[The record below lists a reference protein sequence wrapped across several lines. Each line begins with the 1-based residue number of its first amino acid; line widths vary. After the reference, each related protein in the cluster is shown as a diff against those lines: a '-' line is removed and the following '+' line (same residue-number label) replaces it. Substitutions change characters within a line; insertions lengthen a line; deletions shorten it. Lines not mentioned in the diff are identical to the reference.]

1 MSRIIEQSVH
11 IDAPVDVVWRTVTE
25 PDRVRL
31 WFADTVDVQA
41 SPGHQGS
48 MTFGTDPA
56 DATTVHVSVQAVDPP
71 RSLAYR
77 WQHPAGSTAGPGF
90 RRWSSSRSRPRARAP
105 ACAWRSRASTE
116 LPWPEDRKSSF
127 EADHTDGWATHLAR
141 LADAVHADTVPADT
155 VPADTVTRREH
166 ARP

>member
-31 WFADTVDVQA
+31 WFADAVDVRP

-48 MTFGTDPA
+48 MTFGVDPA
-56 DATTVHVSVQAVDPP
+56 TALTVNVSVQAVDPP
-71 RSLAYR
+71 RSLSYR
-77 WQHPAGSTAGPGF
+77 WQHPAGSAAAAGN
-90 RRWSSSRSRPRARAP
+90 
-105 ACAWRSRASTE
+105 STLVE
-116 LPWPEDRKSSF
+116 FTLEAEGDGTRLRVVESGLDEVTWPEEQKSRF
-127 EADHTDGWATHLAR
+127 ESDHEHGWATHLGR
-141 LADAVHADTVPADT
+141 LADVVLDVEHQ
-155 VPADTVTRREH
+155 EH